1 MTDKK
6 PFDKEHPT
14 KIPFEELIKLI
25 NQKCDY
31 KFAIVDNEVDEELIA
46 LAKKEGVDLKGY
58 KHVIEISGIRHSEK
72 RHGKQSK
79 DREPLS
85 IEDYLL
91 VPFIIRNRDKVSVST
106 SKSKRHKMNLLVYEK
121 QIGLNYYW
129 CHPTIATQG
138 THNGLFASSICEQS
152 ANKQHYRS
160 LTWKAKL
167 AYKKFLY
174 LLR

>member
-1 MTDKK
+1 MVFLCTEKNEHVMTDKK
-6 PFDKEHPT
+6 PFDEEHPT

-121 QIGLNYYW
+121 QIGLNYYYVEEIR
-129 CHPTIATQG
+129 TGNKSLAFQTMYKRATK
-138 THNGLFASSICEQS
+138 NPSEEGL
-152 ANKQHYRS
+152 
-160 LTWKAKL
+160 
-167 AYKKFLY
+167 
-174 LLR
+174 